1 MDTAGKAGI
10 DGANTTSK
18 RVVVQ
23 EKKQQKLQEI

>member
-1 MDTAGKAGI
+1 MDAARKAGI

-23 EKKQQKLQEI
+23 EKKQQKL